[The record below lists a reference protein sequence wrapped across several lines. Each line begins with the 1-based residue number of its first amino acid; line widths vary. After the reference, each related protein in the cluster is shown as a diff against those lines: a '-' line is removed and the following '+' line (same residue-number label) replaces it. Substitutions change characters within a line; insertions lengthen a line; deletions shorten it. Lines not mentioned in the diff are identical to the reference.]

1 MANQLIQSA
10 RRMYASKYKVV
21 DNTPIIKALISGTT
35 SLVKGYMSANQRIKK
50 QEEENEKFFN
60 KKLNSSQRLTND
72 PESRKIFTNE
82 LLELQKLF
90 RDGGKQSIQ
99 GGVLTSRK
107 NKNEGAE
114 KQNIATTSL
123 DAYREDLTYLDAIL
137 KSDKSN
143 NSAANTINDRSDQ
156 VRLNSNTT
164 PREFVFV
171 RADNEDNQPA
181 GIYVRRVADEGLVRL
196 SDYEKPIKIFT
207 TGQEI
212 IASDIFD
219 YAVKQARRGVKDF
232 ERIKSKS
239 TGILNRLSQDRNFAS
254 LLFDDLEGL
263 VFAEEYLKLKGVDI
277 STPEEKFKQLE
288 ALKLQYKQDPK
299 DLNTAFFND
308 IIEEANDLF
317 NDNQKTSTVERTQ
330 LTQDKLN
337 KQNTFVRS
345 LNAGGDVIMPDGSTY
360 RPGVGVLR
368 NTFYLVDKQGRIS
381 TKNEGFKRQTLI
393 DKAQL
398 DPSIARKIN
407 KLP

>member
-35 SLVKGYMSANQRIKK
+35 NLVKGYMSANQRIKK

-72 PESRKIFTNE
+72 PEARKIFTNE
-82 LLELQKLF
+82 LVDLQKLF
-90 RDGGKQSIQ
+90 RDGGKQSMQ

-317 NDNQKTSTVERTQ
+317 NDNQKTSTIDRTQ

>member
-72 PESRKIFTNE
+72 PEARKIFTNE
-82 LLELQKLF
+82 LVDLQKLF

-171 RADNEDNQPA
+171 RAGNEDNQPA

-317 NDNQKTSTVERTQ
+317 NDNQKTSTIDRTQ

>member
-72 PESRKIFTNE
+72 PEARKIFTNE
-82 LLELQKLF
+82 LVDLQKLF
-90 RDGGKQSIQ
+90 RDGGKQSMQ

-212 IASDIFD
+212 IANDIFD

-317 NDNQKTSTVERTQ
+317 NDNQKTSTIDRTQ

>member
-72 PESRKIFTNE
+72 PEARKIFTNE
-82 LLELQKLF
+82 LVDLQKLF

-317 NDNQKTSTVERTQ
+317 NDNQKTSTIDRTQ

>member
-72 PESRKIFTNE
+72 PEARKIFTNE
-82 LLELQKLF
+82 LVDLQKLF
-90 RDGGKQSIQ
+90 RDGGKQSMQ

-317 NDNQKTSTVERTQ
+317 NDNQKTSTIDRTQ